1 MDCLALHMGDHAT
14 GNEYGWDK
22 AALVEKYHNQ
32 HIQDVEGYMNGTKD
46 TYIKKNKA

>member
-1 MDCLALHMGDHAT
+1 MGDHAS

-32 HIQDVEGYMNGTKD
+32 HIKDVEEYRNGTKD